1 MASSIADVF
10 LRIAN
15 QAIKKLEAEMPNH
28 FSLIADHVYD
38 EFDSSQKLNKEFF
51 DDLQARVQVLEAAS
65 FFVKQFENA
74 PESRILEI
82 KVKKA
87 KQHDDY
93 LEEIQKDLSRGVV
106 YVTWTRSPEEVLYI
120 GKAGFSGR
128 VKRLADSHHTSLRT
142 SLHSATTLSLLIPTN
157 EDYLEHLEASCI
169 RLMNWPI
176 PSKSLF
182 NKKLETSNIP
192 KGEYSERLDLF
203 ADRLNDLA
211 SKIRRLQ
218 WGKTEKSQT
227 GDLESKA
234 QPLPAAEEPSA
245 PVSKEKTSTA
255 QKKDFLK
262 EYKKADADRK
272 WEIYNIFK
280 EQGWGKPY

>member
-1 MASSIADVF
+1 MASSIADLF

-38 EFDSSQKLNKEFF
+38 EFDSSQRLNKEFF
-51 DDLQARVQVLEAAS
+51 DELQTRVQVLEAAS

-74 PESRILEI
+74 PESRILEF

-87 KQHDDY
+87 KQHDEY
-93 LEEIQKDLSRGVV
+93 LEEIQKDLGRGVV

-142 SLHSATTLSLLIPTN
+142 SLHSATTLSLLAPTN

-169 RLMNWPI
+169 RLMNWPS

-182 NKKLETSNIP
+182 NKKHENQNLP
-192 KGEYSERLDLF
+192 RGEYSERLDLF
-203 ADRLNDLA
+203 ADRLEDLA
-211 SKIRRLQ
+211 AKIRRLQ
-218 WGKTEKSQT
+218 WGKTDDSKLNEEKSL
-227 GDLESKA
+227 LEDV
-234 QPLPAAEEPSA
+234 PSA
-245 PVSKEKTSTA
+245 EKQSISASAENKSTEQRKEL
-255 QKKDFLK
+255 LK
-262 EYKKADADRK
+262 EYKKADADKK
-272 WEIYNIFK
+272 WEIFNIFNK
-280 EQGWGKPY
+280 SGWGKPY

>member
-1 MASSIADVF
+1 MASSISDLF
-10 LRIAN
+10 LRIAT
-15 QAIKKLEAEMPNH
+15 QAKKRLESEMPDH
-28 FSLIADHVYD
+28 FNTIADYVYN
-38 EFDSSQKLNKEFF
+38 ELDSSKKPNRDFFNELQVKL
-51 DDLQARVQVLEAAS
+51 QVLESAS
-65 FFVKQFENA
+65 FFIKQFENA
-74 PESRILEI
+74 PESRILEF
-82 KVKKA
+82 KVQKS

-93 LEEIQKDLSRGVV
+93 LEEIQKDLGRGVV

-128 VKRLADSHHTSLRT
+128 VKRLVDTHHTSLRT
-142 SLHSATTLSLLIPTN
+142 SLHSATTLSLLTPTN

-169 RLMNWPI
+169 RLMNWPS

-203 ADRLNDLA
+203 ADRLEDLA

-227 GDLESKA
+227 ENLEAKP
-234 QPLPAAEEPSA
+234 QPLPAAEEPSV
-245 PVSKEKTSTA
+245 PVSKEKTSSA

-262 EYKKADADRK
+262 EYKKADPDRK

-280 EQGWGKPY
+280 KHGWGKPY

>member
-1 MASSIADVF
+1 MDD
-10 LRIAN
+10 
-15 QAIKKLEAEMPNH
+15 H
-28 FSLIADHVYD
+28 FNVIADHVYD
-38 EFDSSQKLNKEFF
+38 GIDSNQKLNKEFF
-51 DDLQARVQVLEAAS
+51 DELQVKLQVLESAS
-65 FFVKQFENA
+65 FFINQFESA
-74 PESRILEI
+74 PESRVLEY

-93 LEEIQKDLSRGVV
+93 LEEIQKDLGRGVV

-142 SLHSATTLSLLIPTN
+142 SLQNATTLSLLHPTN
-157 EDYLEHLEASCI
+157 ESYLDHLEASCI
-169 RLMNWPI
+169 RLMNWPN

-182 NKKLETSNIP
+182 NKKHETSNIP

-203 ADRLNDLA
+203 ADRLEDLA
-211 SKIRRLQ
+211 WKIRRLQ
-218 WGKTEKSQT
+218 WGKTEKSKT
-227 GDLESKA
+227 GDLETEP
-234 QPLPAAEEPSA
+234 QHLPAAEKPSVQ
-245 PVSKEKTSTA
+245 VSNEKTSNA
-255 QKKDFLK
+255 QKKEFLK

-272 WEIYNIFK
+272 WEIYNTFK